1 MGTRDWTLKL
11 EPDREID
18 TLQMMVDSDWATDK
32 VDRRST
38 SAGVAQLG
46 GCTILT
52 YSRTH
57 GSPAL
62 SSAEAEGYAP
72 GSEAYEGLFICTVAK
87 ELSVDLKLVVYS
99 DSTATISPTFENG
112 SRSHESR

>member
-1 MGTRDWTLKL
+1 MGTRDWTMKP
-11 EPDREID
+11 EPDPEVDI
-18 TLQMMVDSDWATDK
+18 LQMMVDNDWATDK

-52 YSRTH
+52 YSRTQ

-62 SSAEAEGYAP
+62 SSAETEGYPLKVGHAR
-72 GSEAYEGLFICTVAK
+72 GSS
-87 ELSVDLKLVVYS
+87 SVLL
-99 DSTATISPTFENG
+99 
-112 SRSHESR
+112 